1 VARKEAIHSNILTY
15 NIYIYIC
22 KPFLRHTQMSVSP
35 EFHEDK
41 KESIQM
47 MSLDFWSIYVYI
59 YVYIPLL
66 YYIMF
71 DCLAY
76 LSLRQTNEASQRLA
90 NATGS
95 AWHHEETWVQLDGP
109 GDGAEDLQGELCMSA
124 HLEHT
129 FFVGSRSSQKSFKD
143 GITANHHMPACCGHV
158 GALNKA
164 CTKHFNFQDLL

>member
-1 VARKEAIHSNILTY
+1 
-15 NIYIYIC
+15 
-22 KPFLRHTQMSVSP
+22 MSVSP

-47 MSLDFWSIYVYI
+47 MSLDFWIIYVYI
-59 YVYIPLL
+59 YVYIPL
-66 YYIMF
+66 YYIIL
-71 DCLAY
+71 C
-76 LSLRQTNEASQRLA
+76 ST
-90 NATGS
+90 
-95 AWHHEETWVQLDGP
+95 AWHTSPSGKPTRPLKGWQMPRVRPGITRRHGYNLDGP

-164 CTKHFNFQDLL
+164 CTELLNFQDLL